1 MGTAATRV
9 ALVIVAALAAAWLA
23 VGIRAL
29 DLESEAS
36 SRSADLAEVRSDLD
50 ALRSARFLS
59 ADKTPLMNEGLLL
72 YATGRRAEG
81 IAAERRLVA
90 QEPDNLDAWLALV
103 YMYSTSRDTKQ
114 AARALRRVRTLNPL
128 AQERLTDVRP

>member
-1 MGTAATRV
+1 MGTTPIRIALVGV
-9 ALVIVAALAAAWLA
+9 ALVAGAWLA
-23 VGIRAL
+23 LGIRAL
-29 DLESEAS
+29 NLESEAS
-36 SRSADLAEVRSDLD
+36 NRSSNPAETTSDLR
-50 ALRSARFLS
+50 ALRSARLLS
-59 ADKTPLMNEGLLL
+59 VDKTPLMNEGLLL

-81 IAAERRLVA
+81 IATEKRLVA

-103 YMYSTSRDTKQ
+103 YMYSTSRDATQ

>member
-1 MGTAATRV
+1 
-9 ALVIVAALAAAWLA
+9 
-23 VGIRAL
+23 
-29 DLESEAS
+29 
-36 SRSADLAEVRSDLD
+36 VRSDLD

-103 YMYSTSRDTKQ
+103 YMYSTSRDTKE